1 MWLLKKAKQH
11 YVCPNNCSTSAHAIC
26 INRQCLRHDSTSSA
40 MMQAV
45 RLPGMKKESQRFFF
59 ILEQMWTGELEH
71 RYCLGSIPLKLLTFR
86 HPDKLKGVESEWKK
100 TPKKTNGSRWM
111 DSISTNFETTRMGE
125 ICHWWW
131 DQNLSPRIM
140 NTSLTHPQDYPKLY
154 NIYSPWKKNL
164 PKRKTIIFEHH
175 AIFAGAFSAILVSGR
190 V

>member
-1 MWLLKKAKQH
+1 MSATWFDF
-11 YVCPNNCSTSAHAIC
+11 VCDDASCSAT
-26 INRQCLRHDSTSSA
+26 RHEKRIAT
-40 MMQAV
+40 
-45 RLPGMKKESQRFFF
+45 LFFHT
-59 ILEQMWTGELEH
+59 EQMWTGELEH

-100 TPKKTNGSRWM
+100 TPKKPNGSRWM

-175 AIFAGAFSAILVSGR
+175 AIFVGGVFGDLSFREGVAYLGKDSALGEAQRCPGGYV
-190 V
+190 